1 MATISVEIV
10 SAERE
15 IFSGEAD
22 MVVAAAEAGD
32 VGIAAGHAAFISR
45 LRAGEIRVL
54 HNGGEED
61 SIFVTGGILEVQPT
75 QITVLADTAERGGE
89 IDEAQ
94 AEEARRRA
102 EEMMATGSEIDLADA
117 QIQLVQANARL
128 HYIKKIRSKR

>member
-1 MATISVEIV
+1 MATINVEIV

-32 VGIAAGHAAFISR
+32 VGVAAGHAAFISR

-54 HNGGEED
+54 HNDGEED

-75 QITVLADTAERGGE
+75 QVTVLADTAERNDD

-94 AEEARRRA
+94 AEDARRRA
-102 EEMMATGSEIDLADA
+102 EEMMQGGGDIDLAAA
-117 QIQLVQANARL
+117 QRDLVQATARL
-128 HYIKKIRSKR
+128 HYIKKLRSKR

>member
-1 MATISVEIV
+1 MATIRVEIV

-22 MVVAAAEAGD
+22 MVVASAEAGD

-45 LRAGEIRVL
+45 LRAGEIRVI
-54 HNGGEED
+54 HSGGEED

-75 QITVLADTAERGGE
+75 QITVLADAAERNDD
-89 IDEAQ
+89 IDEAK
-94 AEEARRRA
+94 AEEARRSA
-102 EEMMATGSEIDLADA
+102 EEMMSTGSEIEIADA
-117 QIQLVQANARL
+117 HTQLVQANARL